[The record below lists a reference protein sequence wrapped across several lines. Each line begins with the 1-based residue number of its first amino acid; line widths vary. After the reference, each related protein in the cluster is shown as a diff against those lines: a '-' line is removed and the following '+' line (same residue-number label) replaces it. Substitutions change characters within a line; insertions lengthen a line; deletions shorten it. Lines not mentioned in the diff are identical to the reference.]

1 MIELAGLGAAQLGG
15 GLLAD
20 LGADVVLIE
29 RADAAGASA
38 AAGDTRNV
46 LRRGRRSIAID
57 LKAPAGVSLAT
68 ALIERADVL
77 IDPYRP
83 GVTERLGLG
92 PDAMRERNPRLI
104 YARMTAWG
112 QDGPLAAT
120 AAHDINVLALSGA
133 LHLLGG
139 ARLGAAG
146 AAEPGGRFR
155 GRRDAAG
162 VCDRG
167 RAVRRAGSG
176 AGQVIDVAMID
187 GVASLLSSICR
198 LDAADGGFSG
208 ERHTHWLQGEAPWY
222 RAYRTADGRFVTVGA
237 YEARFFAELLGRL
250 GLDPAQWP
258 QWDRECWPQL
268 SARIA
273 AIFAGRTMADWQ
285 AFFAGADVCFAPA
298 LRLDELLD
306 DAQIAARE
314 TFISRDGVV
323 QPAVAPRFER
333 TPGHLSASRR
343 RRASTRSSC
352 SRSSASR
359 PRSARRCCARRSSR
373 PPSWRLRYSPAAS
386 PNAAQ
391 PPSTARTTP
400 VM

>member
-1 MIELAGLGAAQLGG
+1 MIAAAAEPSRGGPLSGVRVIELAGLGAAQLGG

-68 ALIERADVL
+68 ALIERADVV

-120 AAHDINVLALSGA
+120 AAHDINVIALSGA
-133 LHLLGG
+133 LHLLGERDSVPPVPLNLVGDFGGG
-139 ARLGAAG
+139 AMLLAFAI
-146 AAEPGGRFR
+146 
-155 GRRDAAG
+155 
-162 VCDRG
+162 
-167 RAVRRAGSG
+167 AVALFERAGSG

-208 ERHTHWLQGEAPWY
+208 ERHSHWLQGEAPWY

-237 YEARFFAELLGRL
+237 YEARFYAELLGRL

-333 TPGHLSASRR
+333 TPGHLSGV
-343 RRASTRSSC
+343 
-352 SRSSASR
+352 
-359 PRSARRCCARRSSR
+359 P
-373 PPSWRLRYSPAAS
+373 PAAGQHTLELLEELGVA
-386 PNAAQ
+386 PAEREALLRAEVVA
-391 PPSTARTTP
+391 TA
-400 VM
+400 